1 MGERWRAGK
10 VEARMRKNTV
20 LDGGYLLRKRSSRI
34 SQDFPSREDLK
45 RKIQKG
51 REEEE
56 EEVLIGIP
64 ASPTRAAER
73 NAIP

>member
-45 RKIQKG
+45 KKIQKG
-51 REEEE
+51 REEE